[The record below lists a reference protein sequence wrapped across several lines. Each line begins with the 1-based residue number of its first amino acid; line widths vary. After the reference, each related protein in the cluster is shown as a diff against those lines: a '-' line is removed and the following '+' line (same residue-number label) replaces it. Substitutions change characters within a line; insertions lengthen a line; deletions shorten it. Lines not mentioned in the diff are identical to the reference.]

1 MAAPSRN
8 GHNGHIRSL
17 GETEPSQTP
26 VPLPN
31 YTPQP
36 PQRSVSAPSA
46 SQMQTTSASPAPS
59 DTPVPAQFSSPMG
72 SLNKGP
78 YQPPPTQNGNAT
90 PNRTSQQAQAP
101 GPLHVSPGAQPQPD
115 NVESLNIY
123 QAMATLVERAPAT
136 AVRQVVRDKWEK
148 TLLGSQ
154 YHIAFLLNAT
164 MHQASPGTITKAVQ
178 NFGANI
184 AKNAKHELMGHLGPD
199 DVDDLMDLI
208 LSRASSQFLD
218 RALAMRLETIPARQL
233 VNALARAERL
243 GYDIQDI
250 VRDHDEQ
257 VIPSMHSV
265 PTQSAMPAPIPSAHR
280 PDPPNPAIRIRYRQY
295 QPDPVPSQQP
305 QSTAS
310 PVPSQAQSTEYP
322 KGPPG
327 LSWCRCGWPCAS
339 DAALEYHKKK
349 NACYKVETHDEAGRD
364 ICLYCGCRFT
374 SSGGLLYHEKS
385 SVCGD
390 HSRDTAK
397 QMHALI
403 DHIQERK
410 KQIASTRTPRA
421 QAQPS
426 STQPPVN
433 WATPTVQST
442 GTPGSNPY
450 SHLTREKLAEF
461 NQIMKNAEEK
471 YGGLMRDA
479 SLLDEPERT
488 KRLASLKNSYNT
500 KQSTTRKKFGIRLR
514 ERRNR
519 AEIEAE
525 EARLFNSPGR
535 NGTPINGTSGLDGES
550 RPKKRTRTDD
560 IESGPSS
567 IGIGMNG
574 SQESPQKR
582 IPRSEMGGG
591 LSGSQ
596 ATAELND
603 PTAQLNT
610 SQLRYTQRPPT
621 ISSQNNTRWSPNR
634 AKGAIAGTQQD
645 PMSIDDSSSD
655 SDSDDDGDI
664 PATIY

>member
-1 MAAPSRN
+1 
-8 GHNGHIRSL
+8 
-17 GETEPSQTP
+17 
-26 VPLPN
+26 
-31 YTPQP
+31 
-36 PQRSVSAPSA
+36 
-46 SQMQTTSASPAPS
+46 
-59 DTPVPAQFSSPMG
+59 MG

-90 PNRTSQQAQAP
+90 PKQTSQQAQAP
-101 GPLHVSPGAQPQPD
+101 GPLHVSPGAQPQPE
-115 NVESLNIY
+115 NVEALNIY
-123 QAMATLVERAPAT
+123 QAMSTLVERAPAT

-164 MHQASPGTITKAVQ
+164 MHQASPDTITKAVQ

-184 AKNAKHELMGHLGPD
+184 AKNAKHELIAHLDSD
-199 DVDDLMDLI
+199 DIDELMDSI

-218 RALAMRLETIPARQL
+218 RALARRLETIQARQL

-265 PTQSAMPAPIPSAHR
+265 PTQSTMPVPMPSIN
-280 PDPPNPAIRIRYRQY
+280 PPTPAIRIRYRQY
-295 QPDPVPSQQP
+295 QPNPIPSQQP

-327 LSWCRCGWPCAS
+327 LLWCRCGWPCAS
-339 DAALEYHKKK
+339 DAALEY
-349 NACYKVETHDEAGRD
+349 
-364 ICLYCGCRFT
+364 
-374 SSGGLLYHEKS
+374 
-385 SVCGD
+385 
-390 HSRDTAK
+390 
-397 QMHALI
+397 
-403 DHIQERK
+403 ERK
-410 KQIASTRTPRA
+410 RQIASTSTPRA
-421 QAQPS
+421 QAQPP
-426 STQPPVN
+426 STQPLPN
-433 WATPTVQST
+433 WATPTPQPTST
-442 GTPGSNPY
+442 PSSNPY

-461 NQIMKNAEEK
+461 NQVMKNAETK
-471 YGGLMRDA
+471 YGTLMREA
-479 SLLDEPERT
+479 SLLPEPEKT

-500 KQSTTRKKFGIRLR
+500 KQSTTRKKYGIRLR

-525 EARLFNSPGR
+525 EARLFNSPSR
-535 NGTPINGTSGLDGES
+535 NGTPTNGTSGLEDAL
-550 RPKKRTRTDD
+550 RPNKRIRTDD

-567 IGIGMNG
+567 TGIVMNG

-603 PTAQLNT
+603 PTAQLNP
-610 SQLRYTQRPPT
+610 SQLRYTQRPPAV
-621 ISSQNNTRWSPNR
+621 SSQHNTQWSPNR
-634 AKGAIAGTQQD
+634 AKGAVTGTQQD
-645 PMSIDDSSSD
+645 PMSIDDSSE

-664 PATIY
+664 PATIN